1 MPLFWLSMATF
12 VAGITGALAQLW
24 MGYMGD
30 RLESKYGRRRP
41 FIAIL
46 SILGGVAIISL
57 MFPPA
62 VITANQ
68 PDLIVWFFV
77 FFTVVEVSVTAC
89 LAAWLPGWGALW
101 PLVPTQRSVPHYPQ
115 PPTHAYTCTHALTR
129 THTQMRTAVLPLVDG
144 TLRPACACVSG
155 VS

>member
-1 MPLFWLSMATF
+1 MATF
-12 VAGITGALAQLW
+12 VAGIMGALAQLW

-62 VITANQ
+62 IIVANEA
-68 PDLIVWFFV
+68 DLIVWFFV
-77 FFTVVEVSVTAC
+77 FFTVVEVCRLALAPHSV
-89 LAAWLPGWGALW
+89 WHGALVC
-101 PLVPTQRSVPHYPQ
+101 PFHVR
-115 PPTHAYTCTHALTR
+115 THAHIHSPRAHACMHMLSR
-129 THTQMRTAVLPLVDG
+129 TLGR
-144 TLRPACACVSG
+144 CVERRRS
-155 VS
+155 